1 MGKFTNK
8 DDDEEVVETGEKNP
22 YNDTPDLKV
31 QQNQKSSIQTVP
43 SALEEFVHGME
54 NQRQY
59 SNIIEKLRDSQESKK
74 EALNDSG
81 KVKMFSTKLNP
92 QNKILNQ
99 QRRIGRMSPP
109 LPGQS
114 NYRQSDMAM
123 RARNKTV
130 ERHIVDLN

>member
-1 MGKFTNK
+1 
-8 DDDEEVVETGEKNP
+8 
-22 YNDTPDLKV
+22 
-31 QQNQKSSIQTVP
+31 
-43 SALEEFVHGME
+43 ME

-99 QRRIGRMSPP
+99 QRRIGRRSPP
-109 LPGQS
+109 LPCQS
-114 NYRQSDMAM
+114 NYRPQDLSM
-123 RARNKTV
+123 RGRNKTV
-130 ERHIVDLN
+130 ERHIVDLNQLNNQLGGTNSYHIVNDNVDKTLKVVQFGSG

>member
-1 MGKFTNK
+1 MGKYPTNC
-8 DDDEEVVETGEKNP
+8 DDDEEQEVIETGEKNP

-54 NQRQY
+54 NQRQQ
-59 SNIIEKLRDSQESKK
+59 SNFDKLRDSQESRK
-74 EALNDSG
+74 EALNNSQKEMLNDSG

-99 QRRIGRMSPP
+99 PDP
-109 LPGQS
+109 
-114 NYRQSDMAM
+114 
-123 RARNKTV
+123 
-130 ERHIVDLN
+130 DLNNGLGYLLNVYGVDK